1 MRKHDVILLLDGI
14 LQGIEAEGMVMR
26 NDNGSQFMAH
36 KVREYLER
44 NNIAQEFTHIA
55 TPEENGHIESFH
67 SSISRENINRNWF
80 DSLHHARMVI
90 DGYYR
95 VYNYSRKHRPLK
107 RKSPY
112 QYIKTFF
119 PDFSDKQPFAF
130 SGALSRVPLAGGQA
144 GAGTC
149 LALDKEK
156 QENAIFV
163 KSGKQK
169 ISTKLILIFCPVYR
183 GSVHLKYAEN
193 N

>member
-1 MRKHDVILLLDGI
+1 MDVCSRFALARTLKYNVRKNDVILLLDGI
-14 LQGIEAEGMVMR
+14 LQGIEPQGMVMR

-36 KVREYLER
+36 KVRKYLER
-44 NNIAQEFTHIA
+44 NDITQEFTHIA

-67 SSISRENINRNWF
+67 SSISREHINRNCL

-90 DGYYR
+90 GGYYR
-95 VYNYSRKHRPLK
+95 VYNYSRKHRSLK

-119 PDFSDKQPFAF
+119 PEFSDKQPFAF
-130 SGALSRVPLAGGQA
+130 SSALSRVPLAGGQA

-149 LALDKEK
+149 PALDKEK

-163 KSGKQK
+163 QS
-169 ISTKLILIFCPVYR
+169 
-183 GSVHLKYAEN
+183 EN
-193 N
+193 QENRKCLLN